1 VKFKESET
9 MELKSKLTNDLKKEV
24 VAFAN
29 TRGGTIYIGVEDGG
43 NITEI
48 QGSLERICEQIS
60 SMIHDGIKLDV
71 TMFVEITAESIDNKD
86 VVKIVV
92 QRGTKRPYYLTD
104 KGLKPSGV
112 YIRMGNT
119 SVPATETF
127 IRNMIIETDGTSY
140 EQMRSINQELT
151 FQTAEA
157 EFRKHAMAFEI
168 PHKKTLG
175 IIDHD
180 GIYTNLGLLISDQCP
195 HSIKAAIFKGINK
208 DEFLTRKEFTGSL
221 FKQIEDAYSFIDLA
235 NQLHSTFEG
244 LNRIDS
250 RDYSETAIREILLNA
265 VIHRDY
271 SFSGSI
277 LISIFNDRMEIVS
290 LGGLVPGLEID
301 DIFEGIS
308 QSRNPGLAD
317 VFYRLNYVEA
327 YGTGIR
333 KIQSECEKIG
343 VKAEFSVSNAAFRVI
358 LPNRNSFQ
366 SNISKETGIEDEVLQ
381 YIQEHKKVSRKE
393 IQQAFGL
400 KQTKCGL
407 ILKTLETQGFIKKY
421 EAGRNTVYQIIRS

>member
-1 VKFKESET
+1 MKLKESET
-9 MELKSKLTNDLKKEV
+9 IELKSTLTNDLKKEV

-29 TRGGTIYIGVEDGG
+29 TKGGTIYIGVEDEG
-43 NITEI
+43 NLTGI
-48 QGSLERICEQIS
+48 QGSSERICEQIS
-60 SMIHDGIKLDV
+60 SMVHDGIKPDV
-71 TMFVEITAESIDNKD
+71 TMFVEIMTERIDNKD
-86 VVKIVV
+86 IVKIVV

-112 YIRMGNT
+112 YIRLGNT

-151 FQTAEA
+151 FQATEA
-157 EFRKHAMAFEI
+157 EFKRHDLAFEI
-168 PHKKTLG
+168 PQKKTLG

-180 GIYTNLGLLISDQCP
+180 GIYTNLGLLLSDQCQ
-195 HSIKAAIFKGINK
+195 HSIKAAVFKGTNK
-208 DEFLTRKEFTGSL
+208 DEFLTRKEFSGSL
-221 FKQIEDAYSFIDLA
+221 FKQVDEAYSFIDLV

-244 LNRIDS
+244 LYRIDR
-250 RDYSETAIREILLNA
+250 RDYSEAAIREILFNA

-271 SFSGSI
+271 SFSGST
-277 LISIFNDRMEIVS
+277 LISMFNDRMEIVS
-290 LGGLVPGLEID
+290 LGGLVPGLEIE

-308 QSRNPGLAD
+308 QSRNPRLAN

-333 KIQSECEKIG
+333 KIQSECEKVG
-343 VKAEFSVSNAAFRVI
+343 VRAEFSASNAAFRTV

-366 SNISKETGIEDEVLQ
+366 SNISKETGIDADVLQ
-381 YIQEHKKVSRKE
+381 YIREHKTVSRKE
-393 IQQAFGL
+393 IQQALGL

-407 ILKTLETQGFIKKY
+407 ILKTLENKGLIRKY
-421 EAGRNTVYQIIRS
+421 GASRNIVYQIV

>member
-1 VKFKESET
+1 
-9 MELKSKLTNDLKKEV
+9 
-24 VAFAN
+24 
-29 TRGGTIYIGVEDGG
+29 
-43 NITEI
+43 
-48 QGSLERICEQIS
+48 
-60 SMIHDGIKLDV
+60 
-71 TMFVEITAESIDNKD
+71 
-86 VVKIVV
+86 
-92 QRGTKRPYYLTD
+92 
-104 KGLKPSGV
+104 
-112 YIRMGNT
+112 
-119 SVPATETF
+119 
-127 IRNMIIETDGTSY
+127 
-140 EQMRSINQELT
+140 
-151 FQTAEA
+151 
-157 EFRKHAMAFEI
+157 
-168 PHKKTLG
+168 
-175 IIDHD
+175 
-180 GIYTNLGLLISDQCP
+180 
-195 HSIKAAIFKGINK
+195 
-208 DEFLTRKEFTGSL
+208 
-221 FKQIEDAYSFIDLA
+221 
-235 NQLHSTFEG
+235 
-244 LNRIDS
+244 
-250 RDYSETAIREILLNA
+250 